1 MGLFKKHLNL
11 KVQRVHQWGVLLQTK
26 PNKTKQNQ
34 TKSGVQK
41 NLWHLIFM
49 YNGNIERYHLS
60 FDLFKLDEQTDF

>member
-41 NLWHLIFM
+41 NL
-49 YNGNIERYHLS
+49 
-60 FDLFKLDEQTDF
+60 